1 MTAKTVQEVYNLIL
15 VDPFYD
21 QIIKNI
27 LSKFSHSKDDFN
39 DLKQNLWVYLCQMK
53 KQKLIEA
60 WNNKYFK
67 YLWIKMIDN
76 QVNSS
81 TSSFFRKN
89 LKQKNNKIELIEYDV
104 DPNSKRDYLN
114 YMENLTVDGYDEFI
128 ITKEIDNRKNYKL
141 RLIDKALNHI
151 LESDPKMITQIII
164 YKMSMME
171 GLSYRKIQEKTKI
184 PISTTSNYINA
195 VEVLIKGY
203 LKKYGHL

>member
-53 KQKLIEA
+53 KQKLMEA

-89 LKQKNNKIELIEYDV
+89 LKQKNNKVELIEYDV

-128 ITKEIDNRKNYKL
+128 INKEIDNRKNYKL

-184 PISTTSNYINA
+184 PISTTSNYINT